1 MYEKRSFE
9 EEVDA
14 LKESMSRAVWQ
25 AMTTLGFDNSK
36 GTSLYDYQVEF
47 CYLIDSVERD
57 SKFIATKQLP
67 KIRELI
73 SNLRKECNEAKEAKE
88 AAKEE

>member
-9 EEVDA
+9 EEVA
-14 LKESMSRAVWQ
+14 NLKESMSRAVWQ

-36 GTSLYDYQVEF
+36 GTALYDYQVDF

-57 SKFIATKQLP
+57 SRFIALKQLP
-67 KIRELI
+67 KMRELI
-73 SNLRKECNEAKEAKE
+73 GNLRKECSEAKDAKD
-88 AAKEE
+88 K